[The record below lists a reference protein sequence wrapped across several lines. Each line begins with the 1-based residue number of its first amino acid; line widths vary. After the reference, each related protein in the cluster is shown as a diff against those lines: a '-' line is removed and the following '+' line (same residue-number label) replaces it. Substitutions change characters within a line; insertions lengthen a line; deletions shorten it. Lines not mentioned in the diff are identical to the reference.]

1 MRRPL
6 TRRQWL
12 GKGLAGLVLFGF
24 GGLLLDVWL
33 SARRFTSARWT
44 PLVDLQSLPGDGVFP
59 IPQRKVAL
67 LVEQGRMA
75 VISLECT
82 HLGCL
87 VNVEDDG
94 FFCPC
99 HGSDFGPRGQVYSG
113 PATRPLPWH
122 QLRIQSSRVWFYS
135 GQKITSPQW
144 LPVPMSQAK
153 SPEAQA

>member
-1 MRRPL
+1 MPGV

-12 GKGLAGLVLFGF
+12 GKSLAGLVLFGF

-33 SARRFTSARWT
+33 SARRFTSAHWM
-44 PLVDLQSLPGDGVFP
+44 PLIDMQNVPGDGVFP
-59 IPQRKVAL
+59 FPERKVAL
-67 LVEQGRMA
+67 VVDQGRMA

-87 VNVEDDG
+87 VSVGDDG

-113 PATRPLPWH
+113 PAPRALPWYRP
-122 QLRIQSSRVWFYS
+122 RIRDNRVWFYS
-135 GQKITSPQW
+135 GVKIASAEWITARTQP
-144 LPVPMSQAK
+144 AGK
-153 SPEAQA
+153 RTA